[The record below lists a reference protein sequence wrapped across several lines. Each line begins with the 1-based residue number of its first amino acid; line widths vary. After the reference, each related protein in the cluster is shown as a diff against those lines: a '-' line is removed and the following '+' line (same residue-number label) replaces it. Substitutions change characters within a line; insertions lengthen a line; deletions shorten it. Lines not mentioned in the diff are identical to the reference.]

1 MNRDLLKTA
10 EGGNA
15 LLSAAKIER
24 AFQTQGTQNLDIGL
38 GKVAEMIGAEDLP
51 PADSPAIPGGIAP
64 EVAEIAGAGEI
75 EVTGRCVG
83 HGVSLRHPL
92 RRRNDG
98 RAYRL
103 SGWLWS
109 IVAVSKGANM
119 NWCKA
124 ITIFGAAT
132 LAAGLAS
139 GSSPAFAQTFQNY
152 RCADGSHFIVGFFPY
167 DRRAH
172 LQIDGKAVTLGR
184 RLALSAI
191 RAAVSR

>member
-1 MNRDLLKTA
+1 MNRDLGKGA
-10 EGGNA
+10 DGGNA
-15 LLSAAKIER
+15 LFGAAKITR
-24 AFQTQGTQNLDIGL
+24 ARQTQGTQNLDIRL
-38 GKVAEMIGAEDLP
+38 GQIAKMVGAEDLP
-51 PADSPAIPGGIAP
+51 PADPAAIPGGIAP

-83 HGVSLRHPL
+83 HGFSLRHPL

-119 NWCKA
+119 NWCRA
-124 ITIFGAAT
+124 IAIFGAAT

-139 GSSPAFAQTFQNY
+139 GSSPAFA
-152 RCADGSHFIVGFFPY
+152 
-167 DRRAH
+167 
-172 LQIDGKAVTLGR
+172 
-184 RLALSAI
+184 
-191 RAAVSR
+191 